1 MNSENIDENEGE
13 KNSPNTPSV
22 AIPDSITVP
31 TELDDTPQCINDTS
45 TIVTLNNTPKDNEY
59 VSPSNDKNIASKFFF
74 INSMTPFTNASLADF
89 AQSIK
94 EDDYLFEDATITRE
108 LGELTGITQRYIKEK
123 GKIVKRFFE
132 ILSKNKVLGFLAE
145 VITDPQDKH
154 LQTTL
159 FYSKLRGVKNPAKY
173 TILNGAMC
181 WFAINFKK
189 MDKKFEKIRLTDK
202 IWTKEHALACY
213 ESTTTS
219 QRIKELFVE
228 FHEQGIIYGT
238 NDFDKQG
245 GFNNFFVQ
253 LFEKVKKYR
262 PKFGRLS
269 FSSNFDHNAEMKIRK
284 YGDYKP
290 FEVYED
296 CLELLIHYTLKY
308 FQLRGRQEVSFSKK
322 KKILNVNSI
331 TNINVLLFY
340 SLHRLIVPIGNY
352 SKKKV
357 GNTKEENVYV

>member
-1 MNSENIDENEGE
+1 M
-13 KNSPNTPSV
+13 
-22 AIPDSITVP
+22 
-31 TELDDTPQCINDTS
+31 
-45 TIVTLNNTPKDNEY
+45 
-59 VSPSNDKNIASKFFF
+59 
-74 INSMTPFTNASLADF
+74 
-89 AQSIK
+89 
-94 EDDYLFEDATITRE
+94 
-108 LGELTGITQRYIKEK
+108 
-123 GKIVKRFFE
+123 
-132 ILSKNKVLGFLAE
+132 
-145 VITDPQDKH
+145 
-154 LQTTL
+154 
-159 FYSKLRGVKNPAKY
+159 RGVKHPAKY

-189 MDKKFEKIRLTDK
+189 LDKKFENIRLTDK
-202 IWTKEHALACY
+202 VWTKEHALACY

-253 LFEKVKKYR
+253 LFDKVKKYR

-269 FSSNFDHNAEMKIRK
+269 FSANFDHNAELKIRK

-308 FQLRGRQEVSFSKK
+308 FQLRGRQEVSFFSK
-322 KKILNVNSI
+322 I
-331 TNINVLLFY
+331 FF
-340 SLHRLIVPIGNY
+340 
-352 SKKKV
+352 
-357 GNTKEENVYV
+357 